1 MRDIK
6 EEFILEGLPALNGVC
21 GTLANHFINTSIRPH
36 RISAYV
42 ASLIFCAAVTSRNY
56 EFNRA
61 YSNLYVMFFGDTGVG
76 KGELEKML
84 RRWADDIKCPGIM
97 MPGSSFTSDAA
108 VQSGLVKSPQSII
121 CIDEAGRMM
130 ASSMGD
136 KVGSTAWIALT
147 KVYTSSDII
156 FNAKVYSKGPA
167 GGKTPQSDRETPVIR
182 PALSVLGFGTHE
194 QFQDICTE
202 ENFSSGDLSRY
213 MYFYIPKG
221 AVARMAHGTDHL
233 PQRAIERMQS
243 ILELGGNVFQNL
255 TEDTACIVLQ
265 GPANPLP
272 VPIRCYLESGD
283 INLDDLDEMLQKRA
297 STYDSIVEVSLN
309 SRWVDKA
316 IRLSIPL
323 ALLNQPFKQMQSISS
338 IKNMGVII
346 TQDTFRDALE
356 ISSKSIKVI
365 KRHIDETPMEPPRV
379 KEAGDKIVQLICDT
393 IMAISQDY
401 VTRRDI
407 KMAGIKIHPNDW
419 AQLETYL
426 QNEGVEV
433 VYEKGT
439 TGRPA
444 ARYQII
450 NSAPVELVKK
460 RNMAQGK

>member
-1 MRDIK
+1 
-6 EEFILEGLPALNGVC
+6 
-21 GTLANHFINTSIRPH
+21 
-36 RISAYV
+36 
-42 ASLIFCAAVTSRNY
+42 
-56 EFNRA
+56 
-61 YSNLYVMFFGDTGVG
+61 
-76 KGELEKML
+76 
-84 RRWADDIKCPGIM
+84 
-97 MPGSSFTSDAA
+97 
-108 VQSGLVKSPQSII
+108 
-121 CIDEAGRMM
+121 
-130 ASSMGD
+130 
-136 KVGSTAWIALT
+136 
-147 KVYTSSDII
+147 
-156 FNAKVYSKGPA
+156 
-167 GGKTPQSDRETPVIR
+167 
-182 PALSVLGFGTHE
+182 
-194 QFQDICTE
+194 
-202 ENFSSGDLSRY
+202 
-213 MYFYIPKG
+213 
-221 AVARMAHGTDHL
+221 MAHGTDHL